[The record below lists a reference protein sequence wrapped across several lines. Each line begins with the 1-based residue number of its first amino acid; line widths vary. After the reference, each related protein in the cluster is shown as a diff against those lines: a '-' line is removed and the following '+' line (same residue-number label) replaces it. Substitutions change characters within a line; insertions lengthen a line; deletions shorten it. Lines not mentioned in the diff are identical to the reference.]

1 MLMDWQKEAINDLR
15 KYLSRKNSIDSMT
28 EKIKSLEE
36 RAQRFGGTSNS
47 TPVQGGGNKSEDT
60 LINCIA
66 EKIRLEEN
74 LEIAKRFVS
83 TVERGLNYLSS
94 DELTVLNLFY
104 INRPTNHIERACDAL
119 HCEKSTV
126 YRIKDSALY
135 RFTVAMYAIIDL

>member
-15 KYLSRKNSIDSMT
+15 KYLSRKNSIETMN
-28 EKIKSLEE
+28 EKIEMLKV
-36 RAQRFGGTSNS
+36 RAERFGGSSNS
-47 TPVQGGGNKSEDT
+47 TPVQGGGNKPEDT
-60 LINCIA
+60 LVNCIA

-74 LEIAKRFVS
+74 VVIAKRFVDM
-83 TVERGLNYLSS
+83 VERGLKYLTD
-94 DELTVLNLFY
+94 DERTVLNLFY

-135 RFTVAMYAIIDL
+135 RFTVAMYAIVDL